1 MTKLMIDVDKI
12 RESSQ
17 NMLRL
22 NKEYQELING
32 LILRMSAI
40 SNSNIWTGK
49 AANNYVN
56 QVINFDKKNFLGLAR
71 VIEDYGNFLQNSAA
85 EVKIAIE
92 RVKL

>member
-17 NMLRL
+17 NILRL

-32 LILRMSAI
+32 LILRMSTI

-56 QVINFDKKNFLGLAR
+56 QVINFDKKNFLELAR

>member
-1 MTKLMIDVDKI
+1 MIDVDKI

-17 NMLRL
+17 NILRL
-22 NKEYQELING
+22 NREYQELING
-32 LILRMSAI
+32 LILRMSTI

-56 QVINFDKKNFLGLAR
+56 QVINFDKKNFLELAR